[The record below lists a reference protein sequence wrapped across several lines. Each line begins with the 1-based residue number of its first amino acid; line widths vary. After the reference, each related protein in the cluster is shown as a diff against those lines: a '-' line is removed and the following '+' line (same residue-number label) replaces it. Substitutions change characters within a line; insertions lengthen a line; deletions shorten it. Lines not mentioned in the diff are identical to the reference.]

1 MVDPLIQQTDLP
13 GGLRVVSA
21 MMTGV
26 ESVSIGT
33 WINAGARDELDREHG
48 MAHMLEHMAFKGTS
62 TRSAA
67 DIAREVEDIGG
78 YINAHTSS
86 EETAYYLRI
95 LPEDLAFGVDL
106 LADILIRSTFPEDEI
121 MREKG
126 VIIQEIG
133 QANDTPDDIVFDLSR
148 EVSFPDHTLGRPIL
162 GTTDSVNSFVQADI
176 HSFKNRH
183 YHKNN
188 IIISAAGALDHDF
201 LVRQVERNF
210 AELGEE
216 SEPCQR
222 PKPSW
227 PDQARTRCRTITRDL
242 EQTHLVIGFAGLPA
256 AHEEMHILS
265 ALSVL
270 YGGGMSSRL
279 FQEAREKQGL
289 CYSVFSFPQGFSDS
303 GYFGIY
309 AGTSQEDALRMVRLA
324 GDQLKDVATGATDEE
339 TRRAITQISAN
350 LRMRQESVVA
360 VGETLPRHLQLYG
373 EVRSTTSILEQIKGV
388 SSADIR
394 SVAQRLLEQ
403 PPSLAA
409 IGPEGVAELE
419 DQALLDQAFCNG

>member
-1 MVDPLIQQTDLP
+1 MADPVVQQTVLP
-13 GGLRVVSA
+13 GGLKVVSA
-21 MMTGV
+21 RMTGV

-33 WINAGARDELDREHG
+33 WINAGARDEAPEEHG

-62 TRSAA
+62 TRNAA

-95 LPEDLAFGVDL
+95 LPEDLAFGAEL
-106 LADILIRSTFPEDEI
+106 LADILIRSTFPEEEI
-121 MREKG
+121 VREKG

-148 EVSFPDHTLGRPIL
+148 EVSFPNHTLGRPIL
-162 GTTDSVNSFVQADI
+162 GTASSVGSFGQADI
-176 HSFKNRH
+176 HGFRDRH
-183 YHKNN
+183 YHAPN
-188 IIISAAGALDHDF
+188 IIISAAGALDHDA
-201 LVRQVERNF
+201 LLREVERHF
-210 AELGEE
+210 TGLGDAAMAE
-216 SEPCQR
+216 R
-222 PKPSW
+222 RMKPSW
-227 PDQARTRCRTITRDL
+227 PGHSAIRCRTITRDL

-256 AHEEMHILS
+256 ADEDAHILS

-309 AGTSQEDALRMVRLA
+309 AGTSQEDAARMIRLA
-324 GDQLKDVATGATDEE
+324 GAQLKDVASGATEEE
-339 TRRAITQISAN
+339 TRRAIAQISAN
-350 LRMRQESVVA
+350 LRMRQESVAV
-360 VGETLPRHLQLYG
+360 VGETLPRHLRLYG
-373 EVRSTTSILEQIKGV
+373 EVRPTSVLLEQIQRI
-388 SSADIR
+388 SSEDIR
-394 SVAQRLLEQ
+394 RIAEMLIVQ

-409 IGPEGVAELE
+409 IGPDGVAELE
-419 DQALLDQAFCNG
+419 DPALLDAAFGN

>member
-1 MVDPLIQQTDLP
+1 MAGPLIQQTDLP

-21 MMTGV
+21 QMPGV
-26 ESVSIGT
+26 ESVSVGT
-33 WINAGARDELDREHG
+33 WVNAGARDELAREHG
-48 MAHMLEHMAFKGTS
+48 MAHMLEHMAFKGTT
-62 TRSAA
+62 TRTAA

-95 LPEDLAFGVDL
+95 LPEDLAFGVEL
-106 LADILIRSTFPEDEI
+106 LADIVIRSTFPDEEI
-121 MREKG
+121 AREKG

-162 GTTDSVNSFVQADI
+162 GTVDSVNSFEQADI
-176 HSFKNRH
+176 HGFRKRH
-183 YHKNN
+183 YHKPN
-188 IIISAAGALDHDF
+188 IIISAAGALDHEQ
-201 LVRQVERNF
+201 LVRKIETNF
-210 AELGEE
+210 SDLGDAPQSCPRE
-216 SEPCQR
+216 
-222 PKPSW
+222 KPSW
-227 PDQARTRCRTITRDL
+227 PVSSKARCRTITRDL

-256 AHEEMHILS
+256 AHEDMHILS

-309 AGTSQEDALRMVRLA
+309 AGTSRQDAARMVRLA
-324 GDQLKDVATGATDEE
+324 GDQLNAVADGATDDE
-339 TRRAITQISAN
+339 THRAIAQISAN

-360 VGETLPRHLQLYG
+360 VGEILPRHLRLYG
-373 EVRSTTSILEQIKGV
+373 EVRSTSSILEQIQRI

-394 SVAQRLLEQ
+394 HMARTLLQQ
-403 PPSLAA
+403 PPTLAA
-409 IGPEGVAELE
+409 IGPDGVAELE
-419 DQALLDQAFCNG
+419 DPALLDQAFGE